1 MNTQLSTFAT
11 RLSRF
16 TFLLLM
22 GVGSALLVVG
32 CGGGGGGGDAGA
44 NGNTA
49 AISSSFAPSKNLA
62 NLCANP
68 RSNTADT
75 QASLVQEKAYLR
87 SFVDETYLWYRDI
100 PNNLVETDYATAPAY
115 FDVLK
120 TKALTASGA
129 AVDQFHWSQ
138 TTASWNA
145 AQAGL
150 AQDYGIRWAVLVNL
164 PPRNWQVADVAPNS
178 PAALAGIHRGDQVT
192 SIDGVDF
199 VNENSAAGVAIL
211 NQGLNPTVP
220 GPHRFGFI
228 GRAELSMG
236 PATYQVT
243 TVRSALTFPT
253 ANGTVGYFIFDSQID
268 QSEGELI
275 AAINQLKAAHV
286 SDLVIDMR
294 YNGGGL
300 LYIASE
306 LAYMVAGPGATAGKV
321 FEQSVFNDKQSARNT
336 AYPFAFYGNT
346 PVSSLPYLG
355 LKHITVLVTHATA
368 SASESVINSLRG
380 VDVAVDLIGANTRG
394 KPYGFFPQDNCGYTY
409 FAIQFKGV
417 NNKGFGD
424 YADGFAPT
432 CAVADDY
439 THARGD
445 PAEGMLKVALD
456 YRLNP
461 VCPVNPSARVL
472 RAGSRGGLEL
482 VLPAAPELRVLTNTQ

>member
-1 MNTQLSTFAT
+1 
-11 RLSRF
+11 
-16 TFLLLM
+16 M

-32 CGGGGGGGDAGA
+32 CGGGGGGGGD
-44 NGNTA
+44 TA
-49 AISSSFAPSKNLA
+49 TSSSFAPSKSLA

-68 RSNTADT
+68 RPNTADT
-75 QASLVQEKAYLR
+75 QASLSQEKAYLR
-87 SFVDETYLWYRDI
+87 SFVDETYLWYRDV
-100 PNNLVETDYATAPAY
+100 PNNLVETDYATAQAY

-129 AVDQFHWSQ
+129 AVDQFHGSQ

-145 AQAGL
+145 AQAGQ
-150 AQDYGIRWAVLVNL
+150 AKDYGIRWAVLVNL
-164 PPRNWQVADVAPNS
+164 PPRNWRVADVAPNS
-178 PAALAGIHRGDQVT
+178 PAALAGVQRGDQVT

-199 VNENSAAGVAIL
+199 VNDNSAAGVAIL

-220 GPHRFGFI
+220 GPHRFSFNG
-228 GRAELSMG
+228 GGELSMG
-236 PATYQVT
+236 PATYRVT
-243 TVRSALTFPT
+243 TVRSALTFPS
-253 ANGTVGYFIFDSQID
+253 ANGAVGYFIFDSQISK
-268 QSEGELI
+268 SEDELI
-275 AAINQLKAAHV
+275 AAINLLKAAQV

-346 PVSSLPYLG
+346 PVSSLPHLD
-355 LKHITVLVTHATA
+355 LKHVTVLATRATA
-368 SASESVINSLRG
+368 SASESLVNSLRG
-380 VDVAVDLIGANTRG
+380 VDVAVDLMGATTRG

-432 CAVADDY
+432 CTVADDY
-439 THARGD
+439 SHARGD
-445 PAEGMLKVALD
+445 PAEGMLKAALD

-461 VCPVNPSARVL
+461 VCPVNPSAQVL

-482 VLPAAPELRVLTNTQ
+482 VLPAAPALRVLTKP